1 MSKKILFPTDF
12 SDASKNA
19 FIYALQLA
27 ESIKAEVV
35 TIHVYQLP
43 QTNYINVSEYLHEI
57 YDVTELSNFENYK
70 DEVPSLR
77 RIAEQNNLGHIKI
90 SHALILGN
98 LVPEIKKITENEKID
113 FVVMGTKGATGIK
126 ETFFGT
132 VATKVMNDV
141 KALVLIIPE
150 HCRYQPIK
158 KMLFLTQYKSEDTAA
173 FKTVMSLSEI
183 FQAPV
188 DCLRVASA
196 QDESLNDIRADWKVL
211 MEHQQVV
218 FHSIEGDDVE
228 GIILNFIALHKINLI
243 AMHVYH
249 RNFFE
254 KLFEISLAKKL
265 AFHINVPILGIH
277 E

>member
-27 ESIKAEVV
+27 ESIKAEVI

-43 QTNYINVSEYLHEI
+43 QANYINISEYLHEI

-113 FVVMGTKGATGIK
+113 FVVMGTKGATGLK

-173 FKTVMSLSEI
+173 FKTLMSLSEI

-188 DCLRVASA
+188 DCLRVAHSKV
-196 QDESLNDIRADWKVL
+196 ESLHDCRADWKVL
-211 MEHQQVV
+211 IEDKEVV

-228 GIILNFIALHKINLI
+228 GIILNFIALYKINLI

>member
-12 SDASKNA
+12 SDVSKNA

-27 ESIKAEVV
+27 ESIKAEVI

-43 QTNYINVSEYLHEI
+43 QANYINISEYLHEI

-113 FVVMGTKGATGIK
+113 FVVMGTKGATGLK

-173 FKTVMSLSEI
+173 FKTVISLSAI

-188 DCLRVASA
+188 DCLRVSHLK
-196 QDESLNDIRADWKVL
+196 DESQHDCRADWKVV
-211 MEHQQVV
+211 MEDNEVV

>member
-57 YDVTELSNFENYK
+57 YDVNELSNFENYK

>member
-27 ESIKAEVV
+27 ESIKAEVI

-43 QTNYINVSEYLHEI
+43 QANYINISEYLHEI

-77 RIAEQNNLGHIKI
+77 RIAEQNSLGHIKI
-90 SHALILGN
+90 SNALILGN

-113 FVVMGTKGATGIK
+113 FVVMGTKGATGLK

-188 DCLRVASA
+188 DCLRVAHSKV
-196 QDESLNDIRADWKVL
+196 ESQHDCRADWKVL
-211 MEHQQVV
+211 IEDKEVV

-228 GIILNFIALHKINLI
+228 GIILNFIALYKNNLI

-249 RNFFE
+249 RTFFE

>member
-27 ESIKAEVV
+27 ESIKAEVI

-43 QTNYINVSEYLHEI
+43 QANYINISEYLHEI

-113 FVVMGTKGATGIK
+113 FVVMGTKGATGLK

-173 FKTVMSLSEI
+173 FKTIISLSEI
-183 FQAPV
+183 FQTPV
-188 DCLRVASA
+188 DCLRVAHSK
-196 QDESLNDIRADWKVL
+196 DESQHDCRADWKVL
-211 MEHQQVV
+211 MEDKEVV

-228 GIILNFIALHKINLI
+228 GIILNFITLYKINLI

-254 KLFEISLAKKL
+254 KLFKISLAKKL
-265 AFHINVPILGIH
+265 AFHLNVPILGIH

>member
-1 MSKKILFPTDF
+1 M
-12 SDASKNA
+12 
-19 FIYALQLA
+19 
-27 ESIKAEVV
+27 
-35 TIHVYQLP
+35 
-43 QTNYINVSEYLHEI
+43 
-57 YDVTELSNFENYK
+57 
-70 DEVPSLR
+70 PSLR
-77 RIAEQNNLGHIKI
+77 RIAEQNSLGHIKI

-113 FVVMGTKGATGIK
+113 FVVMGTKGATGLK

-158 KMLFLTQYKSEDTAA
+158 KILFLTQYKSEDTAA
-173 FKTVMSLSEI
+173 FKTVTSLSDI

-188 DCLRVASA
+188 DCLRVAHSKV
-196 QDESLNDIRADWKVL
+196 ESQHDCRADWKVL
-211 MEHQQVV
+211 IEDKEVV

-228 GIILNFIALHKINLI
+228 GIILNFITLYKNNLI

>member
-27 ESIKAEVV
+27 ESIKAEVI

-43 QTNYINVSEYLHEI
+43 QANYINISEYLHEI

-113 FVVMGTKGATGIK
+113 FVVMGTKGATGLK

-173 FKTVMSLSEI
+173 FKTVLSLSAI

-188 DCLRVASA
+188 DCLRVAHLK
-196 QDESLNDIRADWKVL
+196 DESQHDCRADWKVV
-211 MEHQQVV
+211 MEDNEVV

>member
-27 ESIKAEVV
+27 ESIKAEVI

-43 QTNYINVSEYLHEI
+43 QANYINISEYLHEI

-113 FVVMGTKGATGIK
+113 FVVMGTKGATGLK

-173 FKTVMSLSEI
+173 FKTVLSLSAI

-188 DCLRVASA
+188 DCLRVAHLN
-196 QDESLNDIRADWKVL
+196 DESQHDCRADWKVV
-211 MEHQQVV
+211 MEDNEVV